1 MIPFAVFGT
10 VAAYVMVA
18 VLLLSLNLTSLW
30 RWWIKAAAM
39 VVTTAF
45 FVGTYLAID
54 GILGWPSAAALP
66 DRFKFLSSQVMEPN
80 KVNGD
85 PGAIFLWIQELDDKN
100 LPVSVPKNFRLNY
113 TVSTAKDVQDAQS
126 KRQAGKDV
134 MGKTSD
140 KKGKEGEENEPPK
153 KLGPVL
159 ETEAVGTTTDTVPFM
174 DDTVHMTFEE
184 LPPILLPDKIPL
196 TADAIH

>member
-18 VLLLSLNLTSLW
+18 MLLLSLNLTSLW

-39 VVTTAF
+39 IVTTAF

-54 GILGWPSAAALP
+54 GLLGWPSAAELP
-66 DRFKFLSSQVMEPN
+66 PRFKFLSSQVVEPN

-85 PGAIFLWIQELDDKN
+85 PGAIYLWVQELDEKN
-100 LPVSVPKNFRLNY
+100 LTISVPKNYRLSY
-113 TVSTAKDVQDAQS
+113 ATSTAKDVQDAQS
-126 KRQAGKDV
+126 KRQDGKDV
-134 MGKTSD
+134 LGKTAD
-140 KKGKEGEENEPPK
+140 KKGKPGEDNEPPK
-153 KLGPVL
+153 KLGPVI
-159 ETEAVGTTTDTVPFM
+159 ENTTAGTTDTVPFM
-174 DDTVHMTFEE
+174 DDTVHMSFEE